1 MNTTATQR
9 QHMSPQDFQVFGLE
23 DVAYVKRIDA
33 GGNATFG
40 IFAADGTRMAV
51 MANEEVALATI
62 RQHDLQPHRLH

>member
-1 MNTTATQR
+1 MNTSTTQR
-9 QHMSPQDFQVFGLE
+9 HQMSNQDFLAFGLE

-33 GGNATFG
+33 GETATFG

-51 MANEEVALATI
+51 MANEDVALATI

>member
-1 MNTTATQR
+1 MNTSATQR
-9 QHMSPQDFQVFGLE
+9 QQMSNQDFLAFGLE

-33 GGNATFG
+33 GENATFG

-51 MANEEVALATI
+51 MASEDVALATI